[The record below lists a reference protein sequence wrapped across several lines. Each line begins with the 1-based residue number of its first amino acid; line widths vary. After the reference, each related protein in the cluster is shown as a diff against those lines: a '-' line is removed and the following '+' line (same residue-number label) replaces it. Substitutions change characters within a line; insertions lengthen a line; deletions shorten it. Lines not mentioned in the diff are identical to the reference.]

1 MPELSNRVALV
12 TGGSRGI
19 GRAIALALAKAGA
32 AVAINYRERGEEAAA
47 VVEAIRQSGGRAA
60 AVAADVSQAEAVQR
74 MATETEDRL
83 GRIDV
88 LVNNAGAAATRG
100 LDDITEEDFDHAL
113 AVNLKS
119 AFLCTQAVLPSM
131 RARRWG
137 RIVNI
142 SSIGARV
149 GAGSVSV
156 AYGAAKAGLEGLTRA
171 YALRLA
177 PEGVTVNAIA
187 PGLIDTEMG
196 APLIAA
202 GVGARIPIGRVGVG
216 DDIARAVLFLIS
228 DSFVTGQT
236 LAVNG
241 GALFSR
247 APRAE
252 NKARAADAALA
263 RASPSSIAIGFR
275 LGFAV
280 AHGVRSIDGLGLA
293 AAVAVLNDDGRRVDN
308 HRARRRRRVAINAEN
323 ARACRTDV
331 ETDGAV
337 HVTNAWRP
345 AGDHGRHRGLGAAN

>member
-1 MPELSNRVALV
+1 MPNLSNRVALV

-19 GRAIALALAKAGA
+19 GKAIALALASTGA
-32 AVAINYRERGEEAAA
+32 AVAVNYRERGEEAAA

-60 AVAADVSQAEAVQR
+60 AIAADVSNAGAVRRMVAEA
-74 MATETEDRL
+74 EDRL
-83 GRIDV
+83 GPIDI
-88 LVNNAGAAATRG
+88 LVNNAGMAAIRG
-100 LDDITEEDFDHAL
+100 LDDITEADFDRAL

-119 AFLCTQAVLPSM
+119 AFLCIQAVLPDM

-142 SSIGARV
+142 SSIGARL

-202 GVGARIPIGRVGVG
+202 GVGERIPVGRVGAG
-216 DDIARAVLFLIS
+216 DDVAEAVLFLVA
-228 DSFVTGQT
+228 DAFVTGQT

-241 GALFSR
+241 GALFS
-247 APRAE
+247 
-252 NKARAADAALA
+252 
-263 RASPSSIAIGFR
+263 
-275 LGFAV
+275 
-280 AHGVRSIDGLGLA
+280 
-293 AAVAVLNDDGRRVDN
+293 
-308 HRARRRRRVAINAEN
+308 
-323 ARACRTDV
+323 
-331 ETDGAV
+331 
-337 HVTNAWRP
+337 
-345 AGDHGRHRGLGAAN
+345 